1 MAFVPGR
8 ASSYS
13 HSAGRRRGS
22 APQLKRIPLGSML
35 DTMTHSDI
43 PRIRRRRLIICS
55 AVVVLWLVGVGL
67 TVKAG
72 WDPGPWGRRSGEP
85 WSYPLGHVLIE
96 MAKITLVS
104 LGLYHLLRSQAVAI
118 SLARTARAT
127 GSLLLTLMWIAAS
140 SWTDQPGYAYATSAY
155 VFLVTGLLLTA
166 FTVQGVLRVARVV
179 WRRSGGMLPNRR
191 LKLTGADR
199 FNGSGAL
206 CPRRG
211 TDYRPP
217 TLAPPGGSPAA

>member
-1 MAFVPGR
+1 
-8 ASSYS
+8 
-13 HSAGRRRGS
+13 
-22 APQLKRIPLGSML
+22 ML

-104 LGLYHLLRSQAVAI
+104 LGLYHLLRSQAVAV

-155 VFLVTGLLLTA
+155 LFLVTGLLLTA
-166 FTVQGVLRVARVV
+166 FTVQGVLRVARVI
-179 WRRSGGMLPNRR
+179 WRRSGGMLPNKR

-206 CPRRG
+206 CPRRS
-211 TDYRPP
+211 TDYRAP

>member
-1 MAFVPGR
+1 
-8 ASSYS
+8 
-13 HSAGRRRGS
+13 
-22 APQLKRIPLGSML
+22 ML
-35 DTMTHSDI
+35 DTMTYSDI
-43 PRIRRRRLIICS
+43 PRIRRRRLVICS
-55 AVVVLWLVGVGL
+55 AVVVLWLVGLGL
-67 TVKAG
+67 AVKAG
-72 WDPGPWGRRSGEP
+72 WDPGPWGPRSGEP

-104 LGLYHLLRSQAVAI
+104 LGLYHLLRSQAVAV

-155 VFLVTGLLLTA
+155 LFLVTGLLLMA
-166 FTVQGVLRVARVV
+166 LTVQGMLRVARVV
-179 WRRSGGMLPNRR
+179 WRRFGRMLPNKR
-191 LKLTGADR
+191 LKLPGADR

-206 CPRRG
+206 CPWRS
-211 TDYRPP
+211 TDYRPR